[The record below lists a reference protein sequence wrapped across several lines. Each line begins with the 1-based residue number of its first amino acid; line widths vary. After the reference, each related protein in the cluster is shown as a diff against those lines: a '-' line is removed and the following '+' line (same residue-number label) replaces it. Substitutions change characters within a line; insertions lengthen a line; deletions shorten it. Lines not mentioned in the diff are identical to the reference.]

1 MLEVVEP
8 LIIVSARKHG
18 VADDDI
24 LHAFNHPLRY
34 EDLDDG
40 FVMIIGPTQSAHL
53 IEVGFI
59 DTDHGPVYRARDNRT
74 TKVLE
79 VMTMPRSLQEI
90 LEHAEA
96 LERRF
101 AEHDPTDVRDAAP
114 LRAIRN
120 AVTGRAASERR
131 IADAI
136 AAARKAGVSWSA
148 IGGMLGTSG
157 EAARKRYSGQPV
169 KTA

>member
-1 MLEVVEP
+1 MEP

-59 DTDHGPVYRARDNRT
+59 DTDHGPVIVHAMTAR
-74 TKVLE
+74 
-79 VMTMPRSLQEI
+79 
-90 LEHAEA
+90 
-96 LERRF
+96 
-101 AEHDPTDVRDAAP
+101 
-114 LRAIRN
+114 
-120 AVTGRAASERR
+120 
-131 IADAI
+131 
-136 AAARKAGVSWSA
+136 RK
-148 IGGMLGTSG
+148 
-157 EAARKRYSGQPV
+157 YSR
-169 KTA
+169 